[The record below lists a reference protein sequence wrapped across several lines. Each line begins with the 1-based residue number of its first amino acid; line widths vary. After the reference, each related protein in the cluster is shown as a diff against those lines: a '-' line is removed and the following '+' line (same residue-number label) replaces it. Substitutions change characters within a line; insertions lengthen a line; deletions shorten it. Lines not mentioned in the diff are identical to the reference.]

1 MGPSFSIHPPPPRLA
16 GSVGY
21 FWSLAD
27 APSHA
32 RERVVPSG
40 TVEIVFN
47 LHEDEFRIER
57 PVAGGETAR
66 LRGAIVSGPY
76 GRAFGVE
83 TRAHASIVGIH
94 LEPGGATD
102 VLGLPAAELTDR
114 HVGLEDL
121 WGRRAREIRERLC
134 AARSTAERFRILE
147 QTLLARR
154 SPSPGMRGEV
164 AFALGRLAAP
174 GVKVADVARHVHLS
188 QRRLIQ
194 LFTERVGMTP
204 KRYARVRRF
213 QRALARAS
221 GEAAPEWS
229 RLARDCGYF
238 DQAHLCRDW
247 TAFTGLSPAEFVRL
261 RTVPVKDNHVALPD
275 PDART

>member
-16 GSVGY
+16 GPVGY

-27 APSHA
+27 APSHS

-47 LHEDEFRIER
+47 LHEDDFRIER
-57 PVAGGETAR
+57 PGAGGETAR
-66 LRGAIVSGPY
+66 FPGAIVSGPY

-102 VLGLPAAELTDR
+102 VLGLPAAELADR

-147 QTLLARR
+147 QTLLGRP
-154 SPSPGMRGEV
+154 STSPGMRGEV

-174 GVKVADVARHVHLS
+174 GVKVADVARQVHLS
-188 QRRLIQ
+188 QRRFIQ

-247 TAFTGLSPAEFVRL
+247 TAFTGISPAEFVRL